1 MPYIIDADWII
12 QALKGQQQAVGILE
26 QLAGDASYVSWATVA
41 EVYEVAFKSP
51 DPHAYLAYLREFLL
65 PYRMIGLDE
74 SIAERF
80 AEIRSLL
87 RRQGQLI
94 SDFDILL
101 AATALQLD
109 LTVLT
114 YNSRHFERI
123 PDLRIYRAG

>member
-1 MPYIIDADWII
+1 M
-12 QALKGQQQAVGILE
+12 
-26 QLAGDASYVSWATVA
+26 
-41 EVYEVAFKSP
+41 
-51 DPHAYLAYLREFLL
+51 L

-74 SIAERF
+74 LIAERF

-101 AATALQLD
+101 AATALARD